1 MAFAAVVLL
10 IFSLVLI
17 TIGVVA
23 ALRLRRHGHPPA
35 PAAKPAYRSRSTE
48 AGPYAQPPPAPADE
62 YAAAP
67 GSDYDAAPGAYGY
80 GPGASTTLY
89 PGGMDAEAAEIERL
103 KAEIAH
109 LKATGGDPS
118 GFKRTQTLV
127 AVAANVSGV
136 LGLFVSVAA
145 LLK

>member
-1 MAFAAVVLL
+1 MAFAAQLL
-10 IFSLVLI
+10 LVFSLVLI

-23 ALRLRRHGHPPA
+23 ALRLRRHGRAPAPVGKPDFRARSAESRDYALPA
-35 PAAKPAYRSRSTE
+35 PA
-48 AGPYAQPPPAPADE
+48 QE
-62 YAAAP
+62 YE
-67 GSDYDAAPGAYGY
+67 AAPGAPGY
-80 GPGASTTLY
+80 DAPGAGYESARSTTLY

-103 KAEIAH
+103 NAELAE
-109 LKATGGDPS
+109 LKAHGGDGS
-118 GFKRTQTLV
+118 FRRTQALV